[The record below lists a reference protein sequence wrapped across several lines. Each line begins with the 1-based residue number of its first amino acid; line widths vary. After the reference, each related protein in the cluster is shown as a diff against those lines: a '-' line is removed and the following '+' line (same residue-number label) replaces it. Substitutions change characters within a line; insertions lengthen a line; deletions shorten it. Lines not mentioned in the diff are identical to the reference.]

1 MNPTQTV
8 LLRPQTK
15 KRLPIKQATPEW
27 YRSCCSEIGDL
38 ECQSFELL
46 FIMLFLFWPLLLMPA
61 LCFKFHLYL
70 QVQILDDI
78 FDVFINVFQHLTV
91 ICFNFHLIPSSK
103 RLERFFF
110 LCYKSQLD
118 FVRLP
123 SYRLLLFIELLFLR
137 LLADFIYLVSSLTA
151 VDGTCTS
158 ALVTQ
163 YLWKFPAH

>member
-1 MNPTQTV
+1 MNPNTNGSFEATD
-8 LLRPQTK
+8 K

-27 YRSCCSEIGDL
+27 YRSCCNEIGDL
-38 ECQSFELL
+38 ECQPFKLL
-46 FIMLFLFWPLLLMPA
+46 FIMLFLFWTLLSMPA

-78 FDVFINVFQHLTV
+78 FYVFINVFQHFTV

-103 RLERFFF
+103 RLENCFFW
-110 LCYKSQLD
+110 CNKSQLD

-137 LLADFIYLVSSLTA
+137 LLADFIYLVSSLTV
-151 VDGTCTS
+151 VDSTCTS

>member
-27 YRSCCSEIGDL
+27 YRSCSEIGDL

-103 RLERFFF
+103 RLERFF

-137 LLADFIYLVSSLTA
+137 L
-151 VDGTCTS
+151 
-158 ALVTQ
+158 
-163 YLWKFPAH
+163 

>member
-110 LCYKSQLD
+110 MSIRLCSIAFLSTIVVHWTT
-118 FVRLP
+118 FSTSFSRL
-123 SYRLLLFIELLFLR
+123 YLLSLITH
-137 LLADFIYLVSSLTA
+137 SSR
-151 VDGTCTS
+151 
-158 ALVTQ
+158 
-163 YLWKFPAH
+163 

>member
-27 YRSCCSEIGDL
+27 YRSCCNEIGDL
-38 ECQSFELL
+38 ECQPFNLL
-46 FIMLFLFWPLLLMPA
+46 FIMLILFWTLLLMPA

-78 FDVFINVFQHLTV
+78 FYVFINVFQHFTV
-91 ICFNFHLIPSSK
+91 ICFNFHLPSSK
-103 RLERFFF
+103 RLERFFW
-110 LCYKSQLD
+110 CNKSQLD

-123 SYRLLLFIELLFLR
+123 SYRLLLFIELRFLR
-137 LLADFIYLVSSLTA
+137 LLADFIDLVSSLTV
-151 VDGTCTS
+151 VDSTCTN